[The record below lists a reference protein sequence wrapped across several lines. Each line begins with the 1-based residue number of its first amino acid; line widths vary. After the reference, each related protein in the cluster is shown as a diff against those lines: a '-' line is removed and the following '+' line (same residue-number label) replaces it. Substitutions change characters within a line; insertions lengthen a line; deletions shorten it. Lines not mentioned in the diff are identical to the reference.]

1 MTKPNIVF
9 IILDT
14 LRADRIKSNYS
25 ENSLTPFLSSLL
37 PNSIYFENCIS
48 NTPWTLPSHISMF
61 TGLYPTQTT
70 LISKKVDRISN
81 KTPILTEILKDI
93 GYFTCCFTENAFISK
108 TFSLTRGFDK
118 VFNVWDWNPWL
129 REKYILSKFIIF
141 LNKVDLVLK
150 KKLKFKI
157 ILKLWT
163 YFKERCEI
171 LIKKIIKCLFLKD
184 IIFKLK
190 NNTINDLEKFNQFL
204 QNLPSS
210 KPLYLFFNFITVHDP
225 YIPLKET
232 FPLFNITYD
241 DFKNISS
248 MIINPL
254 ETRLEIDIK
263 SKLLPNKKV
272 KTIQKLYDACVF
284 SSDIVIKKLFSI
296 LNKNELLNNSF
307 IIITSDHGEHL
318 CDELDHSFWEHNT
331 YQSVY
336 RSLMKVPLLIYN
348 KNWKARLVNDQVQL
362 KDLFHTILHLT
373 GIKGTK
379 NKYLNIKSS
388 ILSQIDNHKTPKY
401 IFGEYL
407 KSKEEMTDLINA
419 HRKTINKNL
428 IPKIFNHIYFLRSN
442 KFKYIKYNNIKYDEF
457 FDLSADPYEKNNLF
471 DTKNEKCSK
480 FKLKFENLLN
490 EISNIGIL
498 KDIITKKEKD
508 SLKRSIN
515 NIKINGI

>member
-25 ENSLTPFLSSLL
+25 ENSLTPFLNSLL
-37 PNSIYFENCIS
+37 PNSIYFEKCIS

-81 KTPILTEILKDI
+81 KTPILTEILKDL

-108 TFSLTRGFDK
+108 SFGLTRGFDK
-118 VFNVWDWNPWL
+118 IFNIWDWNPWL
-129 REKYILSKFIIF
+129 REKYILSKFIVFI
-141 LNKVDLVLK
+141 NKVNLVLK

-157 ILKLWT
+157 ISKIWT
-163 YFKERCEI
+163 NFKDRCEY
-171 LIKKIIKCLFLKD
+171 LIKKMIKWLFLKD

-190 NNTINDLEKFNQFL
+190 NDTCNDLDKFEQYL
-204 QNLPSS
+204 IDLPNN

-232 FPLFNITYD
+232 FSLFNITLD

-254 ETRLEIDIK
+254 KTRLDIDIN
-263 SKLLPNKKV
+263 SRNLPDKKV
-272 KTIQKLYDACVF
+272 KTIKKLYDACVF
-284 SSDIVIKKLFSI
+284 SSDIIVKKLFSI
-296 LNKNELLNNSF
+296 LNRNKLLNTSYV
-307 IIITSDHGEHL
+307 IISSDHGEHL
-318 CDELDHSFWEHNT
+318 GEELDHRFWEHNT

-336 RSLMKVPLLIYN
+336 HPLMRVPLLIYS
-348 KNWKARLVNDQVQL
+348 KNWKARFVEKQVQL

-373 GIKGTK
+373 GIKSTE
-379 NKYLNIKSS
+379 NKYLDVNGS
-388 ILSQIDNHKTPKY
+388 LLYQIEHNKTPEY

-407 KSKEEMTDLINA
+407 KSKEEMKELINV
-419 HRKTINKNL
+419 HRKTINKVL

-442 KFKYIKYNNIKYDEF
+442 QFKYIKYNNIKSDEF
-457 FDLSADPYEKNNLF
+457 FDLSVDPHECNNLF
-471 DTKNEKCSK
+471 NENDENCKK
-480 FKLKFENLLN
+480 LKLKFEKFLKEIRNLEN
-490 EISNIGIL
+490 L
-498 KDIITKKEKD
+498 KRTLTEKEKD
-508 SLKRSIN
+508 SVKRIIN
-515 NIKINGI
+515 QFKINGI